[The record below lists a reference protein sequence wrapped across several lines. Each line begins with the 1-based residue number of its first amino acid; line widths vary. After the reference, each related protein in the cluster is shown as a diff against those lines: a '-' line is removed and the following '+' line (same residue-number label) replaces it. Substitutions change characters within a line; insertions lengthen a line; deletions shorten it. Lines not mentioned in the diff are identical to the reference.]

1 MNILITGA
9 RGFMGKNLRSA
20 LTGRYGD
27 AHRLMLLDMPHTE
40 EELLAAAAEADFVFH
55 LAGVNRPTDP
65 ADFQKGNADF
75 TRQLLTLLKERGK
88 RPPVLLSS
96 SIQAA
101 LENPYGQSKLSAEQA
116 VADYGRETDS
126 VVYLYRLP
134 NVFGKWSR
142 PNYNSAVATF
152 CHNVARGLPITV
164 NDPSVT
170 LRLVYID
177 DVVEEFLRAMEGQPH
192 REGEWC
198 TVQPVHEVN
207 LGHMAELIQSFPG
220 LRDSLTAPDQ
230 SDPLVKKLYATY
242 LSFLPPEDFSRPTV
256 THADQRGSFTELLH
270 MGSRGQVSLNV
281 SKPHITKGDHWHQ
294 TKHEKF
300 IVLQG
305 EGVIRFRKV
314 GDSTVI
320 AYKVSGENLTVV
332 DIPTGYTHSIE
343 NTGDTDMLTLMWAN
357 EVFDPAHPDTLRLP
371 VLETPAEAKEND

>member
-55 LAGVNRPTDP
+55 LAGVNRPTNP

-116 VADYGRETDS
+116 VADYGRETGS
-126 VVYLYRLP
+126 AVYLYRLP

-207 LGHMAELIQSFPG
+207 LGHMAELIQSFPA

>member
-27 AHRLMLLDMPHTE
+27 ARRLMLLDMPHTE
-40 EELLAAAAEADFVFH
+40 EQLRAAAAEADFVFH

-116 VADYGRETDS
+116 VADYGRETGS
-126 VVYLYRLP
+126 AVYLYRLP

-164 NDPSVT
+164 NDP
-170 LRLVYID
+170 LRNAAARLYRRRGRGVPP
-177 DVVEEFLRAMEGQPH
+177 RHGGPAQPGG
-192 REGEWC
+192 RM
-198 TVQPVHEVN
+198 V
-207 LGHMAELIQSFPG
+207 
-220 LRDSLTAPDQ
+220 R
-230 SDPLVKKLYATY
+230 
-242 LSFLPPEDFSRPTV
+242 RP
-256 THADQRGSFTELLH
+256 ARS
-270 MGSRGQVSLNV
+270 
-281 SKPHITKGDHWHQ
+281 
-294 TKHEKF
+294 
-300 IVLQG
+300 
-305 EGVIRFRKV
+305 
-314 GDSTVI
+314 
-320 AYKVSGENLTVV
+320 
-332 DIPTGYTHSIE
+332 
-343 NTGDTDMLTLMWAN
+343 
-357 EVFDPAHPDTLRLP
+357 
-371 VLETPAEAKEND
+371 

>member
-20 LTGRYGD
+20 LTGRCGD

-116 VADYGRETDS
+116 VADYGRETGS
-126 VVYLYRLP
+126 AVYLYRLP

-177 DVVEEFLRAMEGQPH
+177 DMVEEFLRAMEGQPH

>member
-116 VADYGRETDS
+116 VADYGRGTGS
-126 VVYLYRLP
+126 AVYLYRLP

-177 DVVEEFLRAMEGQPH
+177 DVVEEFLRAMEGQPC

-207 LGHMAELIQSFPG
+207 LGHMAELIQSFPA

-281 SKPHITKGDHWHQ
+281 SRPHITKGDHWHQ

>member
-20 LTGRYGD
+20 LTGRCGD
-27 AHRLMLLDMPHTE
+27 AHRLMLVDVPHTE
-40 EELLAAAAEADFVFH
+40 EQLRAAAAEADFVFH

-75 TRQLLTLLKERGK
+75 TQHLLELLKENGK

-116 VADYGRETDS
+116 VADYGRETGS
-126 VVYLYRLP
+126 AVYLYRLP

-207 LGHMAELIQSFPG
+207 LGHMAELIQSFPA

-230 SDPLVKKLYATY
+230 RDPLVKKLYATY

-371 VLETPAEAKEND
+371 VLETHAEAKEND

>member
-116 VADYGRETDS
+116 VADYGRETGAA
-126 VVYLYRLP
+126 VYLYRLP

-207 LGHMAELIQSFPG
+207 LGHMAELIQSFPA

-270 MGSRGQVSLNV
+270 MGNRGQVSLNV

-357 EVFDPAHPDTLRLP
+357 EVFDPAHPDTLHLP
-371 VLETPAEAKEND
+371 VMEKPAEAKEND

>member
-116 VADYGRETDS
+116 VADYGRETGS
-126 VVYLYRLP
+126 AVYLYRLP

-192 REGEWC
+192 QEGEWC
-198 TVQPVHEVN
+198 AVQPVHEVN
-207 LGHMAELIQSFPG
+207 LGHMAELIQSFPA

-270 MGSRGQVSLNV
+270 MGSRGQVSLNI

>member
-20 LTGRYGD
+20 LTGRCGD

-65 ADFQKGNADF
+65 ADFQKGYADF

-116 VADYGRETDS
+116 VADYGRETGS
-126 VVYLYRLP
+126 AVYLYRLP

-207 LGHMAELIQSFPG
+207 LGHMAELIQSFPA
-220 LRDSLTAPDQ
+220 LRDSLTVPDQ

-270 MGSRGQVSLNV
+270 MGSRGQVSLNI

>member
-20 LTGRYGD
+20 LTGRCGD

-116 VADYGRETDS
+116 VADYGRETGS
-126 VVYLYRLP
+126 AVYLYRLP

-198 TVQPVHEVN
+198 AVQPVHEVN
-207 LGHMAELIQSFPG
+207 LGHMAELIQSFPA

-270 MGSRGQVSLNV
+270 MGSRGQVSLNI

>member
-20 LTGRYGD
+20 LTGRCGD

-116 VADYGRETDS
+116 VADYGRETGS
-126 VVYLYRLP
+126 AVYLYRLP

-177 DVVEEFLRAMEGQPH
+177 DVTEEFLRAMEGQPH

-281 SKPHITKGDHWHQ
+281 SRPHITKGDHWHQ

>member
-20 LTGRYGD
+20 LTGRCGD

-116 VADYGRETDS
+116 VADYGRETGAA
-126 VVYLYRLP
+126 VYLYRLP

-177 DVVEEFLRAMEGQPH
+177 DVVEEFLRDMEGQPH

-198 TVQPVHEVN
+198 TVQPVHEVK
-207 LGHMAELIQSFPG
+207 LGHMAELIQSFPA

-294 TKHEKF
+294 IKHEKF

>member
-1 MNILITGA
+1 LNILITGA

-20 LTGRYGD
+20 LTGRCGD

-116 VADYGRETDS
+116 VADYGRETGS
-126 VVYLYRLP
+126 AVYLYRLP

-152 CHNVARGLPITV
+152 CYNVARGLPITV

-207 LGHMAELIQSFPG
+207 LGHMAELIQSFPA

>member
-116 VADYGRETDS
+116 VADYGRETGS
-126 VVYLYRLP
+126 AVYLYRLP

-177 DVVEEFLRAMEGQPH
+177 DVTEEFLRAMEGQPH

-207 LGHMAELIQSFPG
+207 LGHMAELIQSFPA

>member
-20 LTGRYGD
+20 LTGRCGD
-27 AHRLMLLDMPHTE
+27 AHRLMLVDMPHTE

-116 VADYGRETDS
+116 VADYGRETGS
-126 VVYLYRLP
+126 AVYLYRLP

-152 CHNVARGLPITV
+152 CHNVAQGLPITV

-207 LGHMAELIQSFPG
+207 LGHMAELIQSFPA

>member
-20 LTGRYGD
+20 LTGRCGD

-116 VADYGRETDS
+116 VADYGRETGS
-126 VVYLYRLP
+126 AVYLYRLP

-207 LGHMAELIQSFPG
+207 LGHMAELIQSFPA

-343 NTGDTDMLTLMWAN
+343 NTGDTDMLTLIWAN
-357 EVFDPAHPDTLRLP
+357 EVFDPARPDTLRLP

>member
-20 LTGRYGD
+20 LTGRCGD

-116 VADYGRETDS
+116 VADYGRETGS
-126 VVYLYRLP
+126 AVYLYRLP

-207 LGHMAELIQSFPG
+207 LGHMAELIQSFPA

-270 MGSRGQVSLNV
+270 MGSRGQVSLNI

-371 VLETPAEAKEND
+371 VLETHAEAKEND

>member
-20 LTGRYGD
+20 LTGRCGD

-116 VADYGRETDS
+116 VADYGRETGS
-126 VVYLYRLP
+126 AVYLYRLP

-207 LGHMAELIQSFPG
+207 LGHMAELIQSFPA

-357 EVFDPAHPDTLRLP
+357 EVFDPARPDTLRLP
-371 VLETPAEAKEND
+371 VLETHAEAKEND

>member
-55 LAGVNRPTDP
+55 LAGVNRPTDS

-116 VADYGRETDS
+116 VADYGRETGS
-126 VVYLYRLP
+126 AVYLYRLP

-207 LGHMAELIQSFPG
+207 LGHMAELIQSFPA

-270 MGSRGQVSLNV
+270 MGSRGQVSLNI

-320 AYKVSGENLTVV
+320 AYKVSGENFTVV

>member
-116 VADYGRETDS
+116 VADYGRETGS
-126 VVYLYRLP
+126 AVYLYRLP

-207 LGHMAELIQSFPG
+207 LGHMAELIQSFPA
-220 LRDSLTAPDQ
+220 LRDSLTVPDQ

-320 AYKVSGENLTVV
+320 AYKVSSENLTVV

>member
-116 VADYGRETDS
+116 VADYGRETGS
-126 VVYLYRLP
+126 AVYLYRLP

-270 MGSRGQVSLNV
+270 MGSRGQVSLNI

-305 EGVIRFRKV
+305 DGVIRFRKV

-371 VLETPAEAKEND
+371 VLETPAEAKEKA

>member
-20 LTGRYGD
+20 LTGRCGD

-75 TRQLLTLLKERGK
+75 TQHLLELLKENGK

-101 LENPYGQSKLSAEQA
+101 LENPYGQSKRNAEQA
-116 VADYGRETDS
+116 VADYGRETGAA
-126 VVYLYRLP
+126 VYRYRLP

-207 LGHMAELIQSFPG
+207 LGHMAELIQSFPA

>member
-116 VADYGRETDS
+116 VADYGRETGAA
-126 VVYLYRLP
+126 VYLYRLP

-207 LGHMAELIQSFPG
+207 LGHMAELIQSFPA

-371 VLETPAEAKEND
+371 VLENAAEAKEKA

>member
-20 LTGRYGD
+20 LTGRCGD

-116 VADYGRETDS
+116 VADYGRETGS
-126 VVYLYRLP
+126 AVYLYRLP

-152 CHNVARGLPITV
+152 CHNVARRLPITV

-192 REGEWC
+192 WEGEWC

-207 LGHMAELIQSFPG
+207 LGHMAELIQSFPA

-281 SKPHITKGDHWHQ
+281 SRPHITKGDHWHQ

>member
-116 VADYGRETDS
+116 VADYGRETGS
-126 VVYLYRLP
+126 AVYLYRLP

-177 DVVEEFLRAMEGQPH
+177 DVVEEFLRAMEGQPN

-198 TVQPVHEVN
+198 AVQPVHEVK
-207 LGHMAELIQSFPG
+207 LGRMAELIQSFPA

>member
-116 VADYGRETDS
+116 VSDYGRETGAA
-126 VVYLYRLP
+126 VYLYRLP

-207 LGHMAELIQSFPG
+207 LGHMAELIQSFPA

-281 SKPHITKGDHWHQ
+281 SRPHITKGDHWHQ

>member
-116 VADYGRETDS
+116 VADYGRETGS
-126 VVYLYRLP
+126 AVYLYRLP

-177 DVVEEFLRAMEGQPH
+177 DVVEEFLRAMEGQPC

-207 LGHMAELIQSFPG
+207 LGHMAELIQSFPA

-270 MGSRGQVSLNV
+270 MGSRGQVSLNI

>member
-1 MNILITGA
+1 MNILITGD

-116 VADYGRETDS
+116 VADYGRGTGS
-126 VVYLYRLP
+126 AVYLYRLP

-207 LGHMAELIQSFPG
+207 LGHMAELIQSFPA

-281 SKPHITKGDHWHQ
+281 SRPHITKGDHWHQ

>member
-116 VADYGRETDS
+116 VADYGRETGAA
-126 VVYLYRLP
+126 VYLYRLP

-152 CHNVARGLPITV
+152 CHNVARGMPITV

>member
-1 MNILITGA
+1 
-9 RGFMGKNLRSA
+9 MGKNLRSA
-20 LTGRYGD
+20 LTGRCGD

-116 VADYGRETDS
+116 VADYGRETGAA
-126 VVYLYRLP
+126 VYLYRLP

-177 DVVEEFLRAMEGQPH
+177 DVVEEFLRDMEGQPH

-198 TVQPVHEVN
+198 TVQPVHEVK
-207 LGHMAELIQSFPG
+207 LGHMAELIQSFPA

>member
-20 LTGRYGD
+20 LTGRCGD

-116 VADYGRETDS
+116 VADYGRETGS
-126 VVYLYRLP
+126 AVYLYRLP

-207 LGHMAELIQSFPG
+207 LGHMAELIQSFPA
-220 LRDSLTAPDQ
+220 LRDSLTVPDQ

-270 MGSRGQVSLNV
+270 MGSRGQVSLNI

>member
-20 LTGRYGD
+20 LTGRCGD

-116 VADYGRETDS
+116 VADYGRETGAA
-126 VVYLYRLP
+126 VYLYRLP

-192 REGEWC
+192 REDEWC

-207 LGHMAELIQSFPG
+207 LGHMAELIQSFPA

-281 SKPHITKGDHWHQ
+281 SRPHITKGDHWHQ

>member
-20 LTGRYGD
+20 LTGRCGD
-27 AHRLMLLDMPHTE
+27 AHRLMLVDMPHTE
-40 EELLAAAAEADFVFH
+40 EQLRAAAAEADFVFH

-75 TRQLLTLLKERGK
+75 TQHLLELLKENGK

-116 VADYGRETDS
+116 VADYGRETGS
-126 VVYLYRLP
+126 AVYLYRLP

-207 LGHMAELIQSFPG
+207 LGHMAELIQSFPA

-314 GDSTVI
+314 GVSTVI

>member
-116 VADYGRETDS
+116 VADYGRETGS
-126 VVYLYRLP
+126 AVYLYRLP

-164 NDPSVT
+164 NDPSVA

-177 DVVEEFLRAMEGQPH
+177 DVVEEFLRTMEGQPC

-198 TVQPVHEVN
+198 VVQPVHEVN
-207 LGHMAELIQSFPG
+207 LGHMAELIQSFPA

>member
-20 LTGRYGD
+20 LTGRCGD

-116 VADYGRETDS
+116 VADYGRETGS
-126 VVYLYRLP
+126 AVYLYRLP

-207 LGHMAELIQSFPG
+207 LGHMAELIQSFPA

-256 THADQRGSFTELLH
+256 TQADQRGSFTELLH

-371 VLETPAEAKEND
+371 VLENAAEAKEND

>member
-75 TRQLLTLLKERGK
+75 TRQLMTLLKERGK

-116 VADYGRETDS
+116 VADYGRETGS
-126 VVYLYRLP
+126 AVYLYRLP

-207 LGHMAELIQSFPG
+207 LGHMAELIQSFPA

-371 VLETPAEAKEND
+371 VLETHAEAKEND

>member
-40 EELLAAAAEADFVFH
+40 EELLAATAEADFVFH

-116 VADYGRETDS
+116 VADYGRETGAA
-126 VVYLYRLP
+126 VYLYRLP

-270 MGSRGQVSLNV
+270 MGSRGQVSLNI

>member
-116 VADYGRETDS
+116 VADYGRGTGS
-126 VVYLYRLP
+126 AVYLYRLP

-270 MGSRGQVSLNV
+270 MGSRGQVSLNI

>member
-65 ADFQKGNADF
+65 VDFQKGNADF

-116 VADYGRETDS
+116 VADYGRETGS
-126 VVYLYRLP
+126 AVYLYRLP

-207 LGHMAELIQSFPG
+207 LGHMAELIQSFPA

-270 MGSRGQVSLNV
+270 MGSRGQVSLNI

-371 VLETPAEAKEND
+371 VLENAAEAKEKA

>member
-116 VADYGRETDS
+116 VADYAQETGAA
-126 VVYLYRLP
+126 VYRYRLP

>member
-40 EELLAAAAEADFVFH
+40 EELRAAAAEADFVFH
-55 LAGVNRPTDP
+55 LAGVNRPTNP

-75 TRQLLTLLKERGK
+75 TRQLLTLLKECGK

-116 VADYGRETDS
+116 VADYGRETGS
-126 VVYLYRLP
+126 AVYLYRLP

-207 LGHMAELIQSFPG
+207 LGHMAELIQSFPA

-357 EVFDPAHPDTLRLP
+357 EVFDPAHSDTLRLP